1 MKKKL
6 FALFLS
12 AAALTLFACFN
23 SDSSNTDN
31 PAGTAGTELEGTW
44 KTACYNK
51 NGDPYDRID
60 TFVISGNNFT
70 WTEVHYNQSTS
81 CGTVHVSSPT
91 EPVTGTFTIG
101 STFTA
106 ATGETGA
113 KEFDMDVV
121 GMGMYY
127 TCYYLSGTTLRFGD
141 DTQGNDGSSVAARII
156 HIEPDGPFTKQ

>member
-31 PAGTAGTELEGTW
+31 PAGTSGTELEGTW
-44 KTACYNK
+44 KSGCYNK
-51 NGDPYDRID
+51 GDTYDRID
-60 TFVISGNNFT
+60 TFVMSGNKFT
-70 WTEVHYNQSTS
+70 WTETHYVQSTN
-81 CGTVHVSSPT
+81 CGTETTSPS
-91 EPVTGTFTIG
+91 PNAGTFTIG

-141 DTQGNDGSSVAARII
+141 DTQVPANDGSSVAARII
-156 HIEPDGPFTKQ
+156 HIEPDGPLTKQ